1 MSKKMNLR
9 TLKVT
14 SLGRLR
20 DLSDRLTFLTYGEPA
35 FKMEEEASIWV
46 FRMSVVDVHTIWERF
61 AEDRLALAIN
71 HHPSY
76 FLLTHDVRGV
86 RQISQGLAYFIV
98 RGGSRHF
105 DFRSMSDLIRKANTC
120 VGADHNPFRELASE
134 TKKYLDTLAIIRNY
148 VVHRSDAA
156 AQAYKNRIKAVYSS
170 GRVSEP
176 EDFLRKK
183 DKRPSSPSRN
193 KEHIYGLIKIVEAA
207 IDTS

>member
-9 TLKVT
+9 TLKVA

-20 DLSDRLTFLTYGEPA
+20 DFSDRLTFLTYGEPS
-35 FKMEEEASIWV
+35 FEMEEKASTWV
-46 FRMSVVDVHTIWERF
+46 FGMSVVDVHTIWERF

-98 RGGSRHF
+98 RGGSRYF
-105 DFRSMSDLIRKANTC
+105 DFRSMNDLIRKANSF
-120 VGADHNPFRELASE
+120 VGADHNPFRELVSE
-134 TKKYLDTLAIIRNY
+134 TKKYLDALGIIRNY

-156 AQAYKNRIKAVYSS
+156 GQAYKNCLKTVYGF

-193 KEHIYGLIKIVEAA
+193 KEHIYGLIKIVQAA
-207 IDTS
+207 IDAT